1 MQVTEKKNEGLS
13 REFAITVPAEEIE
26 ARVTARLEELNS
38 QVNIPGFRP
47 GKVPVAL
54 LRQRYGQAVL
64 GEVVEHAVAETSS
77 QAIAERSLQPAMQPK
92 IDVTSF
98 EDGKDLEFT
107 IAVEVMPTIEPA
119 DLKGIEL
126 ERLTAPVGDEEVD
139 RAVAGMAGE
148 FARSEPIETPR
159 PAKDGDV
166 VVLDFEGKID
176 GAIFEGGAAKDFN
189 LTLGSGRFI
198 PGFEDQLVGANAG
211 DAKQVK
217 VTFPADYQSEELA
230 GKDAVFDV
238 TVKEIREPVETKV
251 DDDLAKSLG
260 LDSLDD
266 LRKNIRE
273 RIENDYGQVSRGRMK
288 RQLLDKLDEMHDFEV
303 PPGMVE
309 AETKSIWE
317 QFEEARREGRL
328 DQDEMDKDE
337 DELKADYEK
346 IAGRRVLLGLL
357 LSEIGKKNNIEVT
370 AEELN
375 RVLLQE
381 AQKYPGSERDILEY
395 YQKNEQAMAAL
406 RAPLFEEKVVD
417 FIFEMAD
424 ITEREITSEEL
435 LAPPEEPDAGD
446 AKKKPATKK
455 SAKKSP
461 KASAKADKDDKSKAK
476 SKSKAES
483 NAKAGKTAAKGK
495 DK

>member
-1 MQVTEKKNEGLS
+1 
-13 REFAITVPAEEIE
+13 
-26 ARVTARLEELNS
+26 
-38 QVNIPGFRP
+38 
-47 GKVPVAL
+47 
-54 LRQRYGQAVL
+54 
-64 GEVVEHAVAETSS
+64 
-77 QAIAERSLQPAMQPK
+77 
-92 IDVTSF
+92 
-98 EDGKDLEFT
+98 
-107 IAVEVMPTIEPA
+107 
-119 DLKGIEL
+119 
-126 ERLTAPVGDEEVD
+126 
-139 RAVAGMAGE
+139 
-148 FARSEPIETPR
+148 
-159 PAKDGDV
+159 
-166 VVLDFEGKID
+166 
-176 GAIFEGGAAKDFN
+176 
-189 LTLGSGRFI
+189 
-198 PGFEDQLVGANAG
+198 
-211 DAKQVK
+211 
-217 VTFPADYQSEELA
+217 
-230 GKDAVFDV
+230 
-238 TVKEIREPVETKV
+238 VKEIREPVETKV